1 MAEQNTTN
9 MQDDGTKGKGGKKIP
24 AYLKDSIKNYITE
37 CHLEGMSMQ
46 STADAVDVKY
56 GIKLSKMTIS
66 TYMKGIKKEW
76 LADRVEDINELR
88 LTEVK
93 KLLKVESE
101 FWREWKRSKEPKKR
115 TTSKR
120 KGTGSPLQVVS
131 PEGEIT
137 TETGV
142 TLSGVETQEQET
154 ESLGD
159 PRYLMGVQWCIQMRC
174 KILGVEAPTVIA
186 GGVTIDMRK
195 PINVQLHHRK
205 RPENFDS

>member
-1 MAEQNTTN
+1 MAEQNTN
-9 MQDDGTKGKGGKKIP
+9 KPDKSGTSQNRIP
-24 AYLKDSIKNYITE
+24 KHLKEAVKNFITE

-46 STADAVDVKY
+46 ATAEALEAKHQIRV
-56 GIKLSKMTIS
+56 SKMTVS
-66 TYMKGIKKEW
+66 TYMKAIKKEW
-76 LADRVEDINELR
+76 QADRVDDINELR

-101 FWREWKRSKEPKKR
+101 FWKEWKRSKEPKKR

-120 KGTGSPLQVVS
+120 KGTGAPLQVIGES
-131 PEGEIT
+131 GEIQ
-137 TETGV
+137 TENGV

-154 ESLGD
+154 ESMGD

-174 KILGVEAPTVIA
+174 KILGVEAPTVVT

-205 RPENFDS
+205 RPENFEG